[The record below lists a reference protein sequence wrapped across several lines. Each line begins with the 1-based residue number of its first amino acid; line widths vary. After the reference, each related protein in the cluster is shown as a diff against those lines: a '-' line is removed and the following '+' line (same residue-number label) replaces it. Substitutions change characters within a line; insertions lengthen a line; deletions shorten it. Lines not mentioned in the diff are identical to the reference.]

1 LIHQVFQE
9 GIMDKSNIYQEI
21 LQEGEVKLMTK
32 DTAEDNL
39 EGEQAVILRQLDR
52 RIGNVSTDLQSQ
64 IRSLSLYQ
72 LEALAEALLDFSQP
86 ADLLYWLDINQD

>member
-1 LIHQVFQE
+1 
-9 GIMDKSNIYQEI
+9 MDKSNIYQEI

-32 DTAEDNL
+32 DNL

-64 IRSLSLYQ
+64 IRALSLYQ

>member
-1 LIHQVFQE
+1 
-9 GIMDKSNIYQEI
+9 MDKSNIYQEI
-21 LQEGEVKLMTK
+21 LQEEM
-32 DTAEDNL
+32 AEDNL